1 MRVTQ
6 RDEAL
11 CLQKHQQR
19 CSPRAQAAL
28 KGLPAGFRLSPVVFE
43 KDDDTNWHMD
53 LIAGLANM
61 RARNYSIPEVDKF
74 KAKLIAGKIIPAIAT
89 ATALATGEP
98 TASPVNRIMSCRMCH
113 PNNEAFERHAGKSGI
128 GRDSMWH

>member
-1 MRVTQ
+1 MQQGNV
-6 RDEAL
+6 AL
-11 CLQKHQQR
+11 RPSLR
-19 CSPRAQAAL
+19 TQAAL
-28 KGLPAGFRLSPVVFE
+28 KDLPAGFRLNPIVFE

-89 ATALATGEP
+89 ATALATGEH
-98 TASPVNRIMSCRMCH
+98 TAWGQQLVLPLQCIHSPGDRMSPCT
-113 PNNEAFERHAGKSGI
+113 S
-128 GRDSMWH
+128 